1 MIEIDFILD
10 GKHYYNPVE
19 WRSLEVLATF
29 PNQSVQPNI
38 SLENITFVNEAA
50 HYIIGYFGKS
60 MTGTASVYNGLP
72 LQIIV
77 TEDTT
82 VKTVFDGLIDFK
94 DPSFKIVSP
103 VKVECNIKQCD
114 NIALI
119 NDRLKALSYGYINS
133 VSPFTNRD
141 FIEVPTVIRP
151 VDMTNTLLS
160 LSLMEFSILSQ
171 ARSLGTMAIADVGSA
186 NVVGIAADAIL
197 FGTLVIQSFQTLRA
211 TLNLVLPIPKKN
223 KGITFRKALTKVAT
237 FLGYG
242 FNTTI
247 QDIDLI
253 YLPSKT
259 DEKNLTTGL
268 PQSSDYEYNCLNM
281 FERAKDLFQAKF
293 AIVDGVLQF
302 HNITNPYW
310 TTLAT
315 YKIPSTIKASEVKQF
330 NIGELVANKVYTF
343 QKDLQDEWTI
353 KNWTG
358 TNCEVITNTNF
369 TTQKKYALNTGFTE
383 INFGLALGSYA
394 NTELTN
400 SVLDYYRNI
409 VTVLTGILD
418 GISST
423 SKKIFK
429 GAPNA
434 IKMISDFTAE
444 LNIRAASYSVGT
456 LKVSSET
463 WGVPKIL
470 TPTPG
475 NNNRLVLTAEIIR
488 KRYHLSDSFAPSN
501 PFGQKQLF
509 KDIVVP
515 FKFSNFIELINC
527 SYATTYH
534 GNKKAKVESI
544 RWIIDKDKATI
555 DFWVNEIFDQ
565 SLTETVIIP

>member
-1 MIEIDFILD
+1 LIEIDFILD

-77 TEDTT
+77 TENTT
-82 VKTVFDGLIDFK
+82 VRTVFDGLIDFK

-133 VSPFTNRD
+133 VAPFSKTD
-141 FIEVPTVIRP
+141 FVSIPTIVKPFDTDLQI
-151 VDMTNTLLS
+151 LS
-160 LSLMEFSILSQ
+160 LTIMEYVIFMQGKQIVKD
-171 ARSLGTMAIADVGSA
+171 AIADVGGA
-186 NVVGIAADAIL
+186 NIAGVVADAVFFGIL
-197 FGTLVIQSFQTLRA
+197 VVQAIQTTRKILEIIM
-211 TLNLVLPIPKKN
+211 PIPHMN
-223 KGITFRKALTKVAT
+223 KGITFRKALEKVAT
-237 FLGYG
+237 HLGYG

-253 YLPSKT
+253 YMPSKP
-259 DEKNLTTGL
+259 DANNLTTGL

-281 FERAKDLFQAKF
+281 FERVKELFEAKF
-293 AIVDGVLQF
+293 AIVDGVIQI
-302 HNITNPYW
+302 HNISNPYW
-310 TTLAT
+310 TTLST

-369 TTQKKYALNTGFTE
+369 TTQKKYSLNNGFSE
-383 INFGLALGSYA
+383 INFGLALGNYA
-394 NTELTN
+394 VGTETN
-400 SVLDYYRNI
+400 KILDFYRNMMTSFSGI
-409 VTVLTGILD
+409 VTQIGS
-418 GISST
+418 ISA
-423 SKKIFK
+423 KIFK
-429 GAPNA
+429 GSPNA
-434 IKMISDFTAE
+434 LKLINDFIATLDA
-444 LNIRAASYSVGT
+444 RAAAYSVGV
-456 LKVSSET
+456 LKVSGKT

-509 KDIVVP
+509 KDIVVS

-555 DFWVNEIFDQ
+555 DFWVNEVFDQ